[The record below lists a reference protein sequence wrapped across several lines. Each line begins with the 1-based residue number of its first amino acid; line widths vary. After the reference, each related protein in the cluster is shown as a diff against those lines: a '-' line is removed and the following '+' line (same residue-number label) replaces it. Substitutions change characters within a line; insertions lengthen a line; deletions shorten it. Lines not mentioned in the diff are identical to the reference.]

1 MVLKRGPARMAQT
14 RRMGMQNERA
24 NYPSAEVFALPLRVA
39 QAHRGFAQD
48 DFPSYPE
55 IFRLTNNGV
64 LCRARMALGNSRQN
78 GDRTRVHQI
87 G

>member
-1 MVLKRGPARMAQT
+1 MAQN
-14 RRMGMQNERA
+14 RRMERQNERA
-24 NYPSAEVFALPLRVA
+24 IYTSAEVFALPVGRLYGA
-39 QAHRGFAQD
+39 LAQD

-64 LCRARMALGNSRQN
+64 LCRARMAVGDTRQ
-78 GDRTRVHQI
+78 GDDRTRVHQI